1 MYCACVRV
9 RVHVCV
15 CVIMCNLFMC
25 TCTCSVIYIY
35 IYQMCMYALEVRVFS
50 CNTHLLQRGRI
61 AGGAPV
67 RRAALDGV
75 RVGFSVGIS
84 VGVSISVS
92 VGVSIGIRVCFSI
105 SVSIRV
111 SVSVG
116 VSVRV
121 SVSAGTWMASSALNE
136 VKDPIGR
143 PNIFSPSKIWNEPAP
158 QSQDT
163 MGDEGAAPCVCI
175 SA

>member
-1 MYCACVRV
+1 MCVSEL
-9 RVHVCV
+9 C
-15 CVIMCNLFMC
+15 
-25 TCTCSVIYIY
+25 
-35 IYQMCMYALEVRVFS
+35 VFS

-67 RRAALDGV
+67 RRAALDSV

-84 VGVSISVS
+84 VS
-92 VGVSIGIRVCFSI
+92 VGVSIRVSVGISIGVRACFSVGI
-105 SVSIRV
+105 NA